1 MLLKLKAANDSQ
13 NNSSRAAK
21 SGAPET
27 AKRRS
32 SEEAIHE
39 NFDALKRKR
48 IVQRIN
54 PPENMKERKK
64 VI

>member
-1 MLLKLKAANDSQ
+1 MIAKIIHLEPQ
-13 NNSSRAAK
+13 NR
-21 SGAPET
+21 E
-27 AKRRS
+27 RRKQQNAGVL
-32 SEEAIHE
+32 EEAIHE

-48 IVQRIN
+48 IVQCIN